1 MSRPRSGVKIG
12 AMLAVRFVLVLLCA
26 CSSGG
31 CYVVSLHGL
40 ADDASTVA
48 DEQIAGHWVNPDDGV
63 DVLITQD
70 EWRTYAVAVRDTTG
84 EQQFTARITD
94 VNGRRYFDLTV
105 RAGAELKAAL
115 LPVHL
120 LGRFSTKDDT
130 LVVELLAYDWVRGRF
145 DRGSLIVPAVVDER
159 DAVVLTA
166 KRARLR
172 EWLAA
177 NAASTALFEEAMVLS
192 RAPSAGSR

>member
-1 MSRPRSGVKIG
+1 MS
-12 AMLAVRFVLVLLCA
+12 AVRLLFVLLCA
-26 CSSGG
+26 WVSSG

-48 DEQIAGHWVNPDDGV
+48 DEQIVGHWENADDGV
-63 DVLITQD
+63 DVLITAD
-70 EWRTYAVAVRDTTG
+70 EWRTYAVVVRDTTG
-84 EQQFTARITD
+84 EQQFTARVTEI
-94 VNGRRYFDLTV
+94 GHRRYLDLTV

-120 LGRFSTKDDT
+120 LGRFSTKNDT

-145 DRGSLIVPAVVDER
+145 DRGSLILPAVLDER
-159 DAVVLTA
+159 DAIVLTA
-166 KRARLR
+166 KRSRLR

-177 NAASTALFEEAMVLS
+177 NATSSALFEEAMVLS